1 MPQATTSHR
10 RRRVLIVSRVLP
22 EPADDGYRIRV
33 RELAKGLARVA
44 DVTMVGHAEGDGRA
58 AAEALA
64 REGIEAHAAPMLH
77 HQTRIR
83 RLRRLATG
91 RTWFTRSAEDPGLQ
105 LAFERSLE
113 HGPFDLIQLESSEFA
128 GLSRPPGVPTL
139 IDEHNIWSEL
149 SERRRRLRVP
159 GPGSVGD
166 RLEAARVAAIEE
178 RAWREVAGV
187 AFCSEREVTAA
198 ALRVPARRFVVVPN
212 GVDLE
217 RFQPRDAPAGAAEER
232 GRITVVGLRRY
243 TPNVDAVRWFARSI
257 LPVVHESAP
266 EATFVAVGKS
276 PSPGLRALSSS
287 SIQVLGTVPDVRPE
301 LERASVVVAPL
312 RAGSGTRI
320 KILQAFAMEKAV
332 VSTSLGAEGL
342 PVRDREHL
350 LLADDPREF
359 ASAVVELLHDPQLR
373 RRLGAA
379 GRALVVD
386 GFGWARSVERLD
398 AFQRDLLAA
407 PRATGGERPQTTS

>member
-1 MPQATTSHR
+1 LDR

-22 EPADDGYRIRV
+22 DPPDDGYRIRV
-33 RELAKGLARVA
+33 RELAKGLAQIA

-58 AAEALA
+58 AVEALA

-83 RLRRLATG
+83 RLRRLAAG

-113 HGPFDLIQLESSEFA
+113 RGPFDLIQLESSEFA
-128 GLSRPPGVPTL
+128 GLPRPPGVPTL

-187 AFCSEREVTAA
+187 AFCSEREVAA
-198 ALRVPARRFVVVPN
+198 AARRVPGRQFVVVPN
-212 GVDLE
+212 GVDLD
-217 RFQPRDAPAGAAEER
+217 RFQPAGGVAGSGEER
-232 GRITVVGLRRY
+232 GRVTFVGLLRY
-243 TPNVDAVRWFARSI
+243 TPNVDAVRWFARTI
-257 LPVVHESAP
+257 LPIVHDSAP

-276 PSPGLRALSSS
+276 PSPGLRALSGPAV
-287 SIQVLGTVPDVRPE
+287 QVVGTVPDVRPE
-301 LERASVVVAPL
+301 LARASVVVAPL

-320 KILQAFAMEKAV
+320 KILQAFGMEKAV

-342 PVRDREHL
+342 PVRHREHL

-359 ASAVVELLHDPQLR
+359 ASAVVELLHDAELR

-379 GRALVVD
+379 GRALVEERFA
-386 GFGWARSVERLD
+386 GRRSVERLD
-398 AFQRDLLAA
+398 AFQRDLLAGA
-407 PRATGGERPQTTS
+407 PGTDADRAEPTS